1 MIFSASRRPV
11 ARLPSLRSGGAR
23 VALLLAVTAVACG
36 PSQPAQTSGA
46 TNATSDT
53 KTTTT
58 APSAPAQIVSFALGQ
73 DSLQFDKVG
82 MRDGELNPDGA
93 KDLSFDAVVV
103 GPITQLFVFQTDA
116 KCAVSGSFRS
126 DTLVGSQEAPQ
137 ELGGTL
143 ELGRLALGMGVQE
156 NGKFINKETGA
167 IPLLTPERHTL
178 RLYIGNTNALQP
190 RTHACLFALQP
201 DGVLVRSAPLSF

>member
-1 MIFSASRRPV
+1 MTKTMTFRAASSRAFGLPIHAV
-11 ARLPSLRSGGAR
+11 ACA
-23 VALLLAVTAVACG
+23 ALALSACG
-36 PSQPAQTSGA
+36 PSQPAQTAS
-46 TNATSDT
+46 TEN

-58 APSAPAQIVSFALGQ
+58 TTTPAAPAQIVSFALAP

-116 KCAVSGSFRS
+116 KCGVSGSFRS
-126 DTLVGSQEAPQ
+126 DTLVGSQEAPP

-143 ELGRLALGMGVQE
+143 ELGRLALGMGVSE
-156 NGKFINKETGA
+156 NGKFINRETGA
-167 IPLLTPERHTL
+167 IPQLTAERHTL

-190 RTHACLFALQP
+190 GTHACLFALQP

>member
-1 MIFSASRRPV
+1 MTKTMTFSAASSRAFPLPV
-11 ARLPSLRSGGAR
+11 RASAWI
-23 VALLLAVTAVACG
+23 ALAVSLAACG
-36 PSQPAQTSGA
+36 PSQPAETGGASG
-46 TNATSDT
+46 TTD

-58 APSAPAQIVSFALGQ
+58 TTPATPAQILSFAVGQ

-103 GPITQLFVFQTDA
+103 GPITQIFLFQTDA
-116 KCAVSGSFRS
+116 KCGTSGSFRS
-126 DTLVGSQEAPQ
+126 DTLVGTQEAPP

-167 IPLLTPERHTL
+167 IPPLDAQRHTL

-190 RTHACLFALQP
+190 GTHACLFALQP